1 MDPRQLQQIVQQLI
15 DAGASDE
22 EINTVID
29 EYQSAPPTGN
39 ESGGVSPALVAG
51 GALAAGAAALALRNP
66 AMLKTA
72 GQGLMDLRRMSMLS
86 GLAPLKSFLGNV
98 GGSVYSSIERGSLAP
113 LQEFFSPATAR
124 EALAEFKAGPNYA
137 AAGPATGITKLNL
150 PGRVMGAMDTAAQS
164 ALKRAGLTGEE
175 AAREMLQAPLGES
188 ALTKSLV
195 DNPVAEYLVPFRRTP
210 FNQLSEGL
218 ASFKPE
224 NLQTAGQ
231 RAALATALGTGAA
244 TGYLA
249 DDPKTIALG
258 TAASGRRG
266 LPFAMAAGA
275 TRALTTGSKRKG
287 ADVIQGMS
295 PVSDYSLAEGAIG
308 PAMDPTQII
317 PKPAA
322 FSAIEYLKK
331 LFGVE

>member
-1 MDPRQLQQIVQQLI
+1 MDPKKLEQLVQQLI

-29 EYQSAPPTGN
+29 HYQSQQPAEDSSGVAPY
-39 ESGGVSPALVAG
+39 LAG
-51 GALAAGAAALALRNP
+51 GAALAAGAAALAMKNP
-66 AMLKTA
+66 QLLKTA

-98 GGSVYSSIERGSLAP
+98 GGSVYSSIERGSLEP
-113 LQEFFSPATAR
+113 LREMLSPTTAR
-124 EALAEFKAGPNYA
+124 DALAAFKAGPNYA
-137 AAGPATGITKLNL
+137 AAGPATGITKFNL
-150 PGRVMGAMDTAAQS
+150 PGRVMGALDTAAQN
-164 ALKRAGLTGEE
+164 ALVRAGLTPEE
-175 AAREMLQAPLGES
+175 AAKEMLQAPLGKS
-188 ALTKSLV
+188 AMTESLV
-195 DNPVAEYLVPFRRTP
+195 KNPVAEYLVPFRRTP

-224 NLQTAGQ
+224 NLQTTGQ
-231 RAALATALGTGAA
+231 RAALATALGTGALA
-244 TGYLA
+244 GYEA
-249 DDPKTIALG
+249 EDPKTIALG

-275 TRALTTGSKRKG
+275 TRALSTGSKRKG

-308 PAMDPTQII
+308 PVMDPTQVL

-322 FSAIEYLKK
+322 LSAYDYLKK
-331 LFGVE
+331 LFGIE